1 MIAVGIFGYQSGTL
15 GTKIFQCL
23 FYSGGYSDVM
33 SKHRPNSKNL
43 SLKDSLTFIGEHYVV
58 GWNGQELAANALP
71 APDVLRKHLSALK
84 QYCAT
89 HSLDYSKYANFRPAP
104 RGTSR
109 RVVKLS
115 NPAVKSLGVEFASYK
130 HALSRYNFSERI
142 PKEYRNEYAAYQRQ
156 CQALDILREA
166 ISSEACNVT
175 FVDMQ
180 SGTAQPI
187 ASAMAGKSKLQFCL
201 YDDTVIY
208 CGNKGHFFI
217 APQELHKAIIDQP
230 KTAYPIN
237 QAVALPA
244 VTAIPASAEY
254 LTEKQVASLLGV
266 SLPTL
271 RRWRAAG
278 SSYLPF
284 SKIGRLVRYLRSD
297 VESYAASTK
306 RKSTS
311 DF

>member
-1 MIAVGIFGYQSGTL
+1 
-15 GTKIFQCL
+15 
-23 FYSGGYSDVM
+23 M
-33 SKHRPNSKNL
+33 SNHRSNSKNL
-43 SLKDSLTFIGEHYVV
+43 SLKDALTFIGEHYVA
-58 GWNGQELAANALP
+58 GWNGRELSANALP

-104 RGTSR
+104 RGASK

-115 NPAVKSLGVEFASYK
+115 NPAVKAVGVEFAAYK
-130 HALSRYNFSERI
+130 HALSRFDFSERI
-142 PKEYRNEYAAYQRQ
+142 PKEYKNEYANYQRQ
-156 CQALDILREA
+156 SQALGILRGA

-180 SGTAQPI
+180 SGAAQPI
-187 ASAMAGKSKLQFCL
+187 ASTMAGTSKLQFCL

-208 CGNKGHFFI
+208 CGNKGYFSI

-230 KTAYPIN
+230 KTAYLIN

-244 VTAIPASAEY
+244 VAAIPASAEY

-271 RRWRAAG
+271 RRWRVAVISHSVKLAG
-278 SSYLPF
+278 WCDIREAMLIHTRQAQNVNPHLT
-284 SKIGRLVRYLRSD
+284 SK
-297 VESYAASTK
+297 
-306 RKSTS
+306 
-311 DF
+311 